1 MQLDKMIPGTL
12 DLTDANFGWSH
23 VANGKLTTSWNDSKA
38 VSLNPNEVL
47 FTLVFNVKSNT
58 TLANAITITGDITSA
73 ESYDSDLNEQG
84 VELLIKNGSTLTS
97 SEVFELYQNNP
108 NPFAKETTVGF
119 KLPEATDAK
128 LTLYDVT
135 GKIIRVYELQGQKG
149 MNTVTISKSELSGAG
164 MYYYQLDASHYTATK
179 RMIIIE

>member
-1 MQLDKMIPGTL
+1 M
-12 DLTDANFGWSH
+12 
-23 VANGKLTTSWNDSKA
+23 
-38 VSLNPNEVL
+38 
-47 FTLVFNVKSNT
+47 
-58 TLANAITITGDITSA
+58 
-73 ESYDSDLNEQG
+73 
-84 VELLIKNGSTLTS
+84 LIKNGSTLTS